1 MEKVKHDTHISQRFN
16 EELEEIRN
24 LVMAMGGVVEQMIA
38 DANQA
43 LVTGDS
49 ALAEKVR
56 AADRKVNE
64 FELSIDEQCAK
75 VMARR
80 QPAASDLRLLISSI
94 KIINDLERMGD
105 QAEKVGIIG
114 TRLGQTEGAEW
125 GRHALERM
133 CGNVRRMSRDA
144 LDAYARHD
152 ADLAFAVARDDQ
164 TVDRDY
170 EAITRQAI
178 TVMMED
184 PRTIRTALDVLW
196 TARAV
201 ERIGDHAKNV
211 AEFVVY
217 LVHGTDI
224 RHASIDEKEQEV
236 RRNG

>member
-1 MEKVKHDTHISQRFN
+1 MDKLKLDTHISQRFN
-16 EELEEIRN
+16 EELEAIRN
-24 LVMAMGGVVEQMIA
+24 LVLAMGGLVEEMIG
-38 DANQA
+38 DATEA
-43 LVTGDS
+43 LATGES
-49 ALAEKVR
+49 ALADKVR
-56 AADRKVNE
+56 AADRRVNE
-64 FELSIDEQCAK
+64 FELQIDEQCAR

-80 QPAASDLRLLISSI
+80 QPTAGDLRLLIATI

-114 TRLGQTEGAEW
+114 TRLGQAEGAEW

-133 CGNVRRMSRDA
+133 SGNARRMARDA

-152 ADLAFAVARDDQ
+152 AELAFAVARGDQ
-164 TVDRDY
+164 TIDRDY

-224 RHASIDEKEQEV
+224 RHASIDEKEREV
-236 RRNG
+236 KRNG